1 MDYIKSLLGESF
13 KEGMT
18 VDELDAALRSAAV
31 VNPASLPKSVSK
43 DVFDK
48 TASELAKYKKDLR
61 DLQESQMT
69 ADEKVQ
75 AELAKMKESQAT
87 YAKQL
92 AGLRAKE
99 IFLAAGLSEAD
110 YTPLLD
116 TVVSEDEEITKTRA
130 RTVVGIIEVQKKN
143 TETSLRAKL
152 LGETHRPPAGTPPQ
166 AGTFDKE
173 IQAASESGDMVTM
186 ASLIRQQ
193 ALLQTK

>member
-18 VDELDAALRSAAV
+18 VDELDVALRSAAV

-43 DVFDK
+43 EVFDK
-48 TASELAKYKKDLR
+48 TASELAKTRKELR
-61 DLQESQMT
+61 ELQESQMT
-69 ADEKVQ
+69 ADEKLQ

-92 AGLRAKE
+92 ASLRAKE
-99 IFLAAGLSEAD
+99 IFVAAGLDEKD

-116 TVVSEDEEITKTRA
+116 TVVSDDEEITKARA
-130 RTVVGIIEVQKKN
+130 KTLVEIIEAQKKN
-143 TETSLRAKL
+143 TESSVRAKL
-152 LGETHRPPAGTPPQ
+152 LGETHRPPAGDGSQ
-166 AGTFDKE
+166 AGSLEKE
-173 IQAASESGDMVTM
+173 IQVARESGDMVAM

>member
-130 RTVVGIIEVQKKN
+130 RAVVGIIEAQKKN
-143 TETSLRAKL
+143 TETALRAKL

-173 IQAASESGDMVTM
+173 IQAARESGDMVTM

>member
-1 MDYIKSLLGESF
+1 MDYIRSLLGESF

-18 VDELDAALRSAAV
+18 VDELDVALRSAAV

-43 DVFDK
+43 EVFDK
-48 TASELAKYKKDLR
+48 TASELAKTRKELR
-61 DLQESQMT
+61 ELQESQMT
-69 ADEKVQ
+69 ADEKLQ

-92 AGLRAKE
+92 ASLRAKE
-99 IFLAAGLSEAD
+99 IFVAAGLDEKD

-116 TVVSEDEEITKTRA
+116 TVVSDDEEITKARA
-130 RTVVGIIEVQKKN
+130 KTLVEIIEAQKKN
-143 TETSLRAKL
+143 TESSVRAKL
-152 LGETHRPPAGTPPQ
+152 LGETHRPPAGDGSQ
-166 AGTFDKE
+166 AGSLEKE
-173 IQAASESGDMVTM
+173 IQAARESGDMVAM

>member
-173 IQAASESGDMVTM
+173 IQAARESGDMVTM